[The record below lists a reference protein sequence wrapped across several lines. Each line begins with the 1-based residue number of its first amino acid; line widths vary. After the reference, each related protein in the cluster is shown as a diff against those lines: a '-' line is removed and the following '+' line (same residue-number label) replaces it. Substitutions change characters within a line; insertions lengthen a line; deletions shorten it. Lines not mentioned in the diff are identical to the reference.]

1 MENRESYS
9 PQRRVRIFIVT
20 DMEGCAGILNHD
32 DWVVPSGRYYDLGRR
47 FLTDETNAAIAGFF
61 AGGITEAVVCD
72 GHGAGGIDPEL
83 LDQRVELL
91 RGAPHPVWPFFL
103 DDGFDAIA
111 WVGQHAKAGT
121 PGSHI
126 SHTGW
131 FNVIDMSVN
140 GISIG
145 EYGQMALCA
154 RELGIPA
161 IFAAG
166 EEALAREAEA
176 LTPGVITAA
185 VKRGILPDGLE
196 HLSTEEYRT
205 AKLSALH
212 KSPAAACRLIRE
224 QAFQAARKFLTEPE
238 SFHYPRLEPP
248 IEIVTRLRMTNG
260 APAHCEIQRNDRSF
274 IAAMNSKPEIR
285 T

>member
-1 MENRESYS
+1 MAKFEIGAFARSVME
-9 PQRRVRIFIVT
+9 T
-20 DMEGCAGILNHD
+20 AGDGPKDIEAITGEILA
-32 DWVVPSGRYYDLGRR
+32 LK
-47 FLTDETNAAIAGFF
+47 E
-61 AGGITEAVVCD
+61 
-72 GHGAGGIDPEL
+72 
-83 LDQRVELL
+83 
-91 RGAPHPVWPFFL
+91 
-103 DDGFDAIA
+103 
-111 WVGQHAKAGT
+111 KAGT
-121 PGSHI
+121 AILDIGRRLIDAKALLPHGEWLPWLNERVEFSERTARNFMRLAREWTNRQTLADLGAAKALTLLALPAEEREQFVEDH
-126 SHTGW
+126 
-131 FNVIDMSVN
+131 NVIDMSVN